1 MTTPEPTESRF
12 ADNETEHRYELWVG
26 DQRVGTISYRSR
38 PNAIVLVRTVVDSPF
53 EGKGYGSRLVHDALA
68 DIRARGLKVVAHCD
82 FVSSYLRRHPDEAD
96 VLPQDRPVED
106 R

>member
-1 MTTPEPTESRF
+1 MTTAEPTESRF
-12 ADNETEHRYELWVG
+12 AENEAEQRYELWVG
-26 DQRVGTISYRSR
+26 DDRVGTISYRRR
-38 PNAIVLVRTVVDSPF
+38 PDAIVLVRTVVDSAF

-82 FVSSYLRRHPDEAD
+82 FVSAYLRRHPDEAD
-96 VLPQDRPVED
+96 VLPQDRPAGN